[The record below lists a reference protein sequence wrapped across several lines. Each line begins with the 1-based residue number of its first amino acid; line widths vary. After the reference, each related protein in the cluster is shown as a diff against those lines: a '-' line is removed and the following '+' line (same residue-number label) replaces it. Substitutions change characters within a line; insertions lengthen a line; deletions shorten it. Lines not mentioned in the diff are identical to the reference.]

1 MRDFEIYMEDD
12 RYGTPTLIFIQMK
25 DEQRVREFA
34 QQKLEE
40 DKRHRGIEVREKG
53 VRLFGLGTLAELPDE
68 RAGCDGGGSEALAR

>member
-1 MRDFEIYMEDD
+1 MEDD

-53 VRLFGLGTLAELPDE
+53 VRLFGLGTLADLPADCP
-68 RAGCDGGGSEALAR
+68 GGDGSGSAALAR